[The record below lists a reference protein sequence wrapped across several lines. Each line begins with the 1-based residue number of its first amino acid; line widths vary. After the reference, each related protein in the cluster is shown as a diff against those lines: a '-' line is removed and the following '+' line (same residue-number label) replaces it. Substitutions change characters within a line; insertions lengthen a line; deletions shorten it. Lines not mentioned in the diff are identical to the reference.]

1 MKKLTKQQIEELNYL
16 ALLPDEA
23 IDTSDILEQTN
34 WENAVVGRFYSKKT
48 KPSVV
53 INKIAKI
60 EDIEGIGS
68 KYAEML
74 RVVGIT
80 SVEKL
85 LESGA
90 TARGRDELA
99 AKIGISSKTILTW
112 VNHADLFRIK
122 GVARQ
127 FSELLEA
134 AGVDTVPELAQRNA
148 ENLQLA
154 LVKVNEVKK
163 VSKTTPSLI
172 QISKWIAA
180 AKVLPRVV
188 EH

>member
-1 MKKLTKQQIEELNYL
+1 MKKPTKQQVEELNHL

-23 IDTSDILEQTN
+23 IDTGDIPEITN
-34 WENAVVGRFYSKKT
+34 WEHAVIGRFYSKRT
-48 KPSVV
+48 KPS
-53 INKIAKI
+53 IAIGKITKI

-74 RVVGIT
+74 RMAGIT

-85 LESGA
+85 LEFGA
-90 TARGRDELA
+90 TAKGREELSA
-99 AKIGISSKTILTW
+99 RVGVSSTAILRW
-112 VNHADLFRIK
+112 VNHADLYRIK

-148 ENLQLA
+148 ENLQRALA
-154 LVKVNEVKK
+154 KVNEVKK

-172 QISKWIAA
+172 QISKWIAT
-180 AKVLPRVV
+180 AKILPRVV